1 MSNQASIAFL
11 TSLKE
16 PQVAAD
22 YLKAMLELG
31 HTRVIALALRNIAEA
46 NNINLYSS
54 SGEP

>member
-46 NNINLYSS
+46 NKVNLYSS